1 MITLAE
7 GFRARLLPNRE
18 TKSGTDF
25 VNWKS
30 GGNTKKLLAS
40 YIKEHDSFVR
50 EIIYC
55 HSRGL
60 ALLT

>member
-1 MITLAE
+1 MWSLQLKNLGQGSYPTEKQNQEQA
-7 GFRARLLPNRE
+7 
-18 TKSGTDF
+18 

-40 YIKEHDSFVR
+40 YIKEYDSFVK